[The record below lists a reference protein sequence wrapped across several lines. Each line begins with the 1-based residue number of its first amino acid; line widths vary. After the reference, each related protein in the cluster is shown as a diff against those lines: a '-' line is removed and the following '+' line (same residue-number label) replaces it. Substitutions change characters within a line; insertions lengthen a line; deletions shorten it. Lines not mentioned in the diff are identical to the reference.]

1 MMTALRRLR
10 PVARTR
16 TGLAAGDFVEHAE
29 LLDPKFPR
37 GDRVGAKW
45 LPMPRLVEWL
55 VQQLT
60 LNRSEKGRS
69 LPRCEPAKMSP
80 NRLGELDL
88 VRHPPPSHTVINS

>member
-45 LPMPRLVEWL
+45 LPMRL